1 MRVCDGVV
9 RVCDGVVRVYDQ
21 FVFFLA
27 RVIRL
32 CDSFPLHGLILEDD
46 VKWSSNGSMSPGR
59 SNTVEYLGMSP
70 IVG

>member
-9 RVCDGVVRVYDQ
+9 RVCDGVVRVCDQ

-46 VKWSSNGSMSPGR
+46 VKWSSNGSRSPGR

>member
-9 RVCDGVVRVYDQ
+9 RVCDQ

-46 VKWSSNGSMSPGR
+46 VKWSSNGNGNLCR
-59 SNTVEYLGMSP
+59 SNIVEYLGTESYRTQD
-70 IVG
+70 